1 MTAMLVTLALMASG
15 DPSPVVTNYPGG
27 NTRSC
32 VTRVQRRTRGKTR
45 RRWTRTV
52 APLDAYLTRI
62 ARCES
67 GLRWHLSTGNGFFG
81 GLQFTLPSWAAVGG
95 SGYPHH
101 ATPLEQKYR
110 AVRLSRLQGWGA
122 WPVCRW
128 A

>member
-1 MTAMLVTLALMASG
+1 MTLALISLVLATASE
-15 DPSPVVTNYPGG
+15 PVITQTPYPGC
-27 NTRSC
+27 NTERC
-32 VTRVQRRTRGKTR
+32 VRRMQRRGHARTL
-45 RRWTRTV
+45 RRWQRTV
-52 APLDAYLTRI
+52 APHNAYLTRI

-67 GLRWHLSTGNGFFG
+67 ELRWHISTGNGFYG
-81 GLQFTLPSWAAVGG
+81 GLQFTLRSWQAAGG